1 MFNNYTLRALFK
13 ILIVYIAITF
23 YIGFIFLGVYMC
35 FSAISSFSASII
47 IGGIGVSTVKKT
59 TAK

>member
-1 MFNNYTLRALFK
+1 
-13 ILIVYIAITF
+13 
-23 YIGFIFLGVYMC
+23 MC

>member
-1 MFNNYTLRALFK
+1 
-13 ILIVYIAITF
+13 
-23 YIGFIFLGVYMC
+23 MC

-59 TAK
+59 TAKKDTFFATIPIIFAIQQFCEG

>member
-1 MFNNYTLRALFK
+1 
-13 ILIVYIAITF
+13 
-23 YIGFIFLGVYMC
+23 MC
-35 FSAISSFSASII
+35 FSAISSFSTSII